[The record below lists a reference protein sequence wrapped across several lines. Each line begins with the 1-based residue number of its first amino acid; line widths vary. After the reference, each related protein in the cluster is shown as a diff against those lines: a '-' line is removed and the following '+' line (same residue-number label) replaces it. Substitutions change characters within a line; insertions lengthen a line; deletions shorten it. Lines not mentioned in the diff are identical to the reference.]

1 MMKMLVLLMS
11 LIFVFTMTSYGTEK
25 GDDSAKTKAKK
36 TYQKKKPNSYR
47 IPSLGEVKS
56 VDTGAGKLTVSG
68 KKGEKNFLA
77 DKSLLEGIKVGDRV
91 FIKYSSK
98 NGKLTATAI
107 RSVDDN
113 IQHYGMHMRGEVKS
127 VDIASGTIAVIGRK
141 GEITLSAEK
150 LLLRDLKS
158 GDRVYIKYTEKDGKL
173 TASAIKQ
180 TIIVK
185 SRTNP

>member
-1 MMKMLVLLMS
+1 
-11 LIFVFTMTSYGTEK
+11 
-25 GDDSAKTKAKK
+25 
-36 TYQKKKPNSYR
+36 
-47 IPSLGEVKS
+47 
-56 VDTGAGKLTVSG
+56 
-68 KKGEKNFLA
+68 
-77 DKSLLEGIKVGDRV
+77 
-91 FIKYSSK
+91 
-98 NGKLTATAI
+98 
-107 RSVDDN
+107 
-113 IQHYGMHMRGEVKS
+113 MRGEVTS

-185 SRTNP
+185 SMATP